1 MCSFPFYTLKD
12 RNVDCNTMWL
22 PMQTDMGKGYRTAKF
37 GTQIDFTY
45 GIVHKIFFDI
55 FCNNIDDACYI

>member
-1 MCSFPFYTLKD
+1 
-12 RNVDCNTMWL
+12 MWL

-55 FCNNIDDACYI
+55 FCNNTDDACYI